1 MNRSDGVVLPL
12 GLAVLLFAADA
23 VQPNLAGAQ
32 ETRAGEIAAK
42 QKEKAERLGPYEP
55 TRFERVMTRLEENFA
70 SPPSGFYPTLGSVY
84 PGGGFTPGIGYRR
97 FYQRTAVWDVVGLY
111 SIQNYKQIEVGT
123 RTPWHGRGKWALGA
137 RAGWLD
143 APAIGYYGQG
153 MDQAQPRTN
162 FRLAQSYGAV
172 TAAIRPNGWTR
183 LHGEVAYEDY
193 LTDEGRGRYASID
206 SVHTPATTPGLY
218 ANPTYIRTEAT
229 AAIDWRTSP
238 EYSRKGGSYGVTLAS
253 FADRGGTYSFERLDG
268 EVIQHVPMLRET
280 WVISLRGRVQTTL
293 DDDDVVPYFLQPRLG
308 SGRTLRGYSS
318 GRFRDRHSLLTS
330 AEFRWVPSRLALDMA
345 VFYDAG
351 KVASRREELDFR
363 DLATNWGIGAR
374 FHGPT
379 ATVLRLEA
387 ARGSDGWRLVVA
399 TNAAF

>member
-1 MNRSDGVVLPL
+1 MKSSSRAVLSV
-12 GLAVLLFAADA
+12 GLAVLLFSADA
-23 VQPNLAGAQ
+23 VQPQLARAQ
-32 ETRAGEIAAK
+32 ETRAEEIAAR
-42 QKEKAERLGPYEP
+42 QKEKAERLAPYEP
-55 TRFERVMTRLEENFA
+55 TRFERVMTRLEQNFA

-97 FYQRTAVWDVVGLY
+97 FYQRTAVWDVVALY
-111 SIQNYKQIEVGT
+111 SIKNYKQVEVGT
-123 RTPWHGRGKWALGA
+123 RTPWHGRGQWVLGA

-153 MDQAQPRTN
+153 MDQSQPRTN
-162 FRLAQSYGAV
+162 FRLRQTYSAV
-172 TAAIRPNGWTR
+172 TAAMRPNAWTR
-183 LHGEVAYEDY
+183 LHGELAYESYD
-193 LTDEGRGRYASID
+193 TDEGRGNAASIE
-206 SVHTPATTPGLY
+206 SIHTPATAPGLY
-218 ANPTYIRTEAT
+218 ADPTYIRGEAT

-238 EYSRKGGSYGVTLAS
+238 EYTRKGGSYGLTLAS
-253 FADRGGTYSFERLDG
+253 FADRDSTYSFERLDG
-268 EVIQHVPMLRET
+268 EVIQHLPVLRET

-293 DDDDVVPYFLQPRLG
+293 DDGDVVPYFLQPRLG

-345 VFYDAG
+345 VFFDAG
-351 KVASRREELDFR
+351 KVTSRREDLDFR
-363 DLATNWGIGAR
+363 DLATDWGVGAR

-379 ATVLRLEA
+379 TTVLRLEA
-387 ARGSDGWRLVVA
+387 ARGADGWRLVIA

>member
-1 MNRSDGVVLPL
+1 MKRRGGAVFLV
-12 GLAVLLFAADA
+12 GLAVVLFSADA
-23 VQPNLAGAQ
+23 VRPTPARAQ
-32 ETRAGEIAAK
+32 ETRAEEIAAR
-42 QKEKAERLGPYEP
+42 QREKAEKLAPYEP
-55 TRFERVMTRLEENFA
+55 TRFERVMTRLEESFA

-111 SIQNYKQIEVGT
+111 SIENYKQIEVGT
-123 RTPWHGRGKWALGA
+123 RTPWHGRGRWVLGT

-153 MDQAQPRTN
+153 MDQSQPRTN
-162 FRLAQSYGAV
+162 FRLSQTYGAV
-172 TAAIRPNGWTR
+172 TAAMRPNGWTR

-193 LTDEGRGRYASID
+193 QTGGGQGRHASIE
-206 SVHTPATTPGLY
+206 SIHTPATAPGLY
-218 ANPTYIRTEAT
+218 ADPTYIRAEAT

-253 FADRGGTYSFERLDG
+253 FADRGGTYSFDRLDG
-268 EVIQHVPMLRET
+268 EVIQHVPVLRET

-345 VFYDAG
+345 VFFDAG
-351 KVASRREELDFR
+351 KVTSRREDLDFE
-363 DLATNWGIGAR
+363 DLRSDWGVGAR